1 MTEKQIQKIK
11 DELHYKHYGNK
22 CAWWENEICP
32 WTDDELVLQHELMCR
47 EMINSM
53 LIYGDKFPK
62 GSYNYNRYLKK
73 FIVGDIW
80 MKDHLLTEA
89 RVDEL
94 IKEQKADFAKAEV
107 GFAGYDG
114 EGVSYNYCKWADD

>member
-1 MTEKQIQKIK
+1 MTAKQIEAVK
-11 DELHYKHYGNK
+11 DALHKKYYGDK
-22 CAWWENEICP
+22 CVWPGNLLQP
-32 WTDDELVLQHELMCR
+32 WTDDDQILQHELMCR
-47 EMINSM
+47 GMINSI
-53 LIYGDKFPK
+53 LIYGGDPTK
-62 GSYNYNRYLKK
+62 GSWKYNRYLKK
-73 FIVGDIW
+73 YIVGDTW